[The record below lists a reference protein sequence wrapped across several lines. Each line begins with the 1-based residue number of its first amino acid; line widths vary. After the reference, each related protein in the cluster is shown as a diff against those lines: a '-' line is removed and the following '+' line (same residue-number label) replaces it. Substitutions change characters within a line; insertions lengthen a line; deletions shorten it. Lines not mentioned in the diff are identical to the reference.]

1 MMCMSLGGTGESRT
15 RTRISPGPGF
25 GSGNSRTARTS
36 LGLPVRS
43 KTNAFI
49 NAVLLSSCRYA
60 DQTAHRL
67 NNRDVPKVSVRQI
80 NRWYVKRRE
89 CGHYSD
95 QQAGPGTVSDGKPV
109 LSGRNGPRG
118 RSVVFERG

>member
-1 MMCMSLGGTGESRT
+1 MDSENCIKGNCSAR
-15 RTRISPGPGF
+15 PGF

-49 NAVLLSSCRYA
+49 NAVLLSSCRYD

-95 QQAGPGTVSDGKPV
+95 QQAGPATVSDGKPV

-118 RSVVFERG
+118 RMG